1 MVPHSPP
8 SLLWDKGGIE
18 IPVNKFM
25 ANQEEIT
32 QYNILQ
38 SLENG
43 EQISQRQLSSQL
55 GINVASINFA
65 IKKLTKRGFV
75 KMLGANPRRM
85 RYILTP
91 KGITEKTQIAYKFF
105 DRNFHFYKAVR
116 KDVEDKINSI
126 SFNDRNRIALYGVTD
141 LMELAYLVIQ
151 DKEELDLVAIV
162 DDEMK
167 IRIFGYHVIGTEEM
181 NNLSPH
187 FLLLTKEFD
196 AEKVKQIPD
205 YTKVVDIRL

>member
-1 MVPHSPP
+1 
-8 SLLWDKGGIE
+8 
-18 IPVNKFM
+18 M

-38 SLENG
+38 SIENG

-65 IKKLTKRGFV
+65 LKKLTKRGFV

-85 RYILTP
+85 QYILTP
-91 KGITEKTQIAYKFF
+91 KGIAEKTQIAYKFF

-116 KDVEDKINSI
+116 KDVEDKIGSI
-126 SFNDRNRIALYGVTD
+126 PFNDKKRVALYGVTD

-151 DKEELDLVAIV
+151 DKELELVAIV
-162 DDEMK
+162 DDETK
-167 IRIFGYHVIGTEEM
+167 IRIFGYHVIGTEEI
-181 NNLSPH
+181 NNYSPH
-187 FLLLTKEFD
+187 FLLLTKELD

-205 YTKVVDIRL
+205 CTKIVDIRL

>member
-1 MVPHSPP
+1 
-8 SLLWDKGGIE
+8 
-18 IPVNKFM
+18 M

-38 SLENG
+38 SIENRD
-43 EQISQRQLSSQL
+43 QISQRQLSSQL

-65 IKKLTKRGFV
+65 LKKLTKRGLV

-91 KGITEKTQIAYKFF
+91 KGIAEKTQIAYKFF

-116 KDVEDKINSI
+116 KDVEDKIGSI
-126 SFNDRNRIALYGVTD
+126 PFNDKKRVALYGVTD

-151 DKEELDLVAIV
+151 DKELELVAIV

-167 IRIFGYHVIGTEEM
+167 IRIFGYHVIGTEEIS
-181 NNLSPH
+181 NYSPH

-205 YTKVVDIRL
+205 GTKVVDIRI

>member
-1 MVPHSPP
+1 
-8 SLLWDKGGIE
+8 
-18 IPVNKFM
+18 M

-43 EQISQRQLSSQL
+43 EQTSQRQLSSQL
-55 GINVASINFA
+55 GINVASVNFA
-65 IKKLTKRGFV
+65 LKKLTKRGFV

-85 RYILTP
+85 QYILTP
-91 KGITEKTQIAYKFF
+91 KGIAEKTQIAYKFF

-116 KDVEDKINSI
+116 KDVEDKIGSI
-126 SFNDRNRIALYGVTD
+126 PFNDKKRVALYGVTD

-151 DKEELDLVAIV
+151 DKELELVAIV

-167 IRIFGYHVIGTEEM
+167 IRIFGYHVIGIEEI
-181 NNLSPH
+181 NTHAPD
-187 FLLLTKEFD
+187 FLLLTKELD
-196 AEKVKQIPD
+196 AEKVKQIQD
-205 YTKVVDIRL
+205 CTKVVDIRI

>member
-1 MVPHSPP
+1 
-8 SLLWDKGGIE
+8 
-18 IPVNKFM
+18 M

-38 SLENG
+38 SIENG
-43 EQISQRQLSSQL
+43 DQISQRQLSSQL

-65 IKKLTKRGFV
+65 LKKLTKRGLV

-85 RYILTP
+85 QYILTP
-91 KGITEKTQIAYKFF
+91 KGIAGKTQLAYKFF

-116 KDVEDKINSI
+116 KDVEDKIGSI
-126 SFNDRNRIALYGVTD
+126 PFNDKKRVALYGVTD

-151 DKEELDLVAIV
+151 DKELDLVAIV

-167 IRIFGYHVIGTEEM
+167 IRIFGYHVIGIDEL
-181 NNLSPH
+181 NNYSPD
-187 FLLLTKEFD
+187 FLLLTKKLDMERT
-196 AEKVKQIPD
+196 KQISD
-205 YTKVVDIRL
+205 FTKIVDIRL

>member
-1 MVPHSPP
+1 
-8 SLLWDKGGIE
+8 
-18 IPVNKFM
+18 M

-43 EQISQRQLSSQL
+43 DQISQRQLSSQL

-65 IKKLTKRGFV
+65 LKKLTKRGFV
-75 KMLGANPRRM
+75 KMLGVNPRRM
-85 RYILTP
+85 QYILTP
-91 KGITEKTQIAYKFF
+91 KGIAEKTQLAYKFF

-116 KDVEDKINSI
+116 KDVEDKIGSI
-126 SFNDRNRIALYGVTD
+126 PFNDKKRVALYGVTD

-151 DKEELDLVAIV
+151 DKELDLVAIF
-162 DDEMK
+162 DDETK
-167 IRIFGYHVIGTEEM
+167 IRIFGYHVIGTEEI
-181 NNLSPH
+181 NKYSPN

-196 AEKVKQIPD
+196 SEKVKQIPD
-205 YTKVVDIRL
+205 CTKVIDIRI

>member
-1 MVPHSPP
+1 
-8 SLLWDKGGIE
+8 
-18 IPVNKFM
+18 M

-65 IKKLTKRGFV
+65 LKKLTKRGLV

-85 RYILTP
+85 QYILTP
-91 KGITEKTQIAYKFF
+91 KGIAEKTHLAYKFF

-116 KDVEDKINSI
+116 KDVENKIDSI
-126 SFNDRNRIALYGVTD
+126 PFNGKNRVAVYGVTD
-141 LMELAYLVIQ
+141 LMEVAYLVIQ
-151 DKEELDLVAIV
+151 DKELELVAII
-162 DDEMK
+162 DDEVK
-167 IRIFGYHVIGTEEM
+167 IRIFGYHVIGTEEIK
-181 NNLSPH
+181 NHTPH
-187 FLLLTKEFD
+187 FLLLTKELD
-196 AEKVKQIPD
+196 AAKVNQIPD
-205 YTKVVDIRL
+205 CTKVVDIRL

>member
-1 MVPHSPP
+1 
-8 SLLWDKGGIE
+8 
-18 IPVNKFM
+18 M

-38 SLENG
+38 SLENC

-55 GINVASINFA
+55 GINVASVNFA
-65 IKKLTKRGFV
+65 LKKLTKRGFV

-85 RYILTP
+85 QYILTP
-91 KGITEKTQIAYKFF
+91 KGIAEKTQIAYKFF

-116 KDVEDKINSI
+116 KDIEDKIGSI
-126 SFNDRNRIALYGVTD
+126 PFNEKKRVALYGVTD

-151 DKEELDLVAIV
+151 DKELELVAIA

-167 IRIFGYHVIGTEEM
+167 IRIFGYHVIGIEEI
-181 NNLSPH
+181 NTHAPD
-187 FLLLTKEFD
+187 FLLLTKELD

-205 YTKVVDIRL
+205 CTKVVDIRI